1 MPVILGNRPTLRI
14 IWPQDKKQTAKF
26 GSAESM
32 IVEVLG
38 APENEFINMAA
49 IVSDRPTNSRNA

>member
-1 MPVILGNRPTLRI
+1 
-14 IWPQDKKQTAKF
+14 
-26 GSAESM
+26 M